1 MVKTLSVTEFL
12 RGVNDV
18 LAGVPALVEG
28 ELSGFALRQERWAFF
43 SLKDEESVVECFMPA
58 WKLKHEVTD
67 GMVVR
72 VAGVPQV
79 YAKSGRFRIVVEAL
93 EPVGEG
99 SLRRAFE
106 LLKQKLER
114 EGLFA
119 SARKRT
125 LPRFPEVIGLI
136 ASRESAAYSDF
147 IRILKNRW
155 GGVRVLVAD
164 VAVQGADAVE
174 DIVGALRHWQRAPF
188 PTSLRGA
195 QSATK
200 QSRATMGEIATLASL
215 ARNDIGLVPDVL
227 VLTRGGGSL
236 EDLQAFNSEE
246 VARAIFASSV
256 PVVVGVGHERD
267 VTIADLVA
275 DVRASTPSN
284 AAELVVPDRRDVRN
298 EIEAMAESVTGRVT
312 LTIAQRQGALERFV
326 HRGASFA
333 QRRRAAIDATIAMFA
348 RRMNE
353 RLLAIR
359 GRLDTAA
366 RLIANLNPSRL
377 LERGYSMTF
386 TRGRLVRGA
395 AALAIGDRLTTRF
408 GDGTTE
414 STVAETRVT

>member
-12 RGVNDV
+12 RGINDV
-18 LAGVPALVEG
+18 LAGVPAFVEG

-58 WKLKHEVTD
+58 WKLKCEVTD
-67 GMVVR
+67 GMLVR

-79 YAKSGRFRIVVEAL
+79 YAKSGRFRVVVEAL

-119 SARKRT
+119 PARKRS
-125 LPRFPEVIGLI
+125 LPRFPETIGLVT
-136 ASRESAAYSDF
+136 SKESAAYTDF
-147 IRILKNRW
+147 VRILKNRW

-164 VAVQGADAVE
+164 VAVQGVDAVGE
-174 DIVGALRHWQRAPF
+174 IAGALRKFALPLKF
-188 PTSLRGA
+188 PLQTGG
-195 QSATK
+195 
-200 QSRATMGEIATLASL
+200 GEKNL
-215 ARNDIGLVPDVL
+215 DVL
-227 VLTRGGGSL
+227 VLIRGGGSL
-236 EDLQAFNSEE
+236 EDLQAFNSED
-246 VARAIFASSV
+246 VARAIFASPT

-275 DVRASTPSN
+275 DIRASTPSN
-284 AAELVVPDRRDVRN
+284 AAELVAPDRRDVRN
-298 EIEAMAESVTGRVT
+298 EIDAMAESVTARVT

-333 QRRRAAIDATIAMFA
+333 QRRRAAIDATVAMFA
-348 RRMNE
+348 RRMSE
-353 RLLAIR
+353 RLLTIR
-359 GRLDTAA
+359 GRLDAAA

-377 LERGYSMTF
+377 LERGYSVTL
-386 TRGRLVRGA
+386 TRGRIIRDA
-395 AALAIGDRLTTRF
+395 SSLAVGDRLTTRF
-408 GDGTTE
+408 AHGDATSVVDE
-414 STVAETRVT
+414 LSTH